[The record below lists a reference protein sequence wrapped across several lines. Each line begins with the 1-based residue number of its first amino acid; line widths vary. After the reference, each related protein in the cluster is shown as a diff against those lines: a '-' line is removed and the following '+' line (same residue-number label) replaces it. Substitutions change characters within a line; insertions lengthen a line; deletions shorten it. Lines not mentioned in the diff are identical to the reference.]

1 MGRQVRC
8 SRFLF
13 PNSLT
18 ANEKHPKAHINLI
31 VMNTNYLIHFN
42 KSAES
47 DEVLKEFFCNE
58 NQFINEV
65 LDKVRFNLE
74 RAGAPLEFVSTEVMS
89 IHNLTIKVIDKRLN
103 VGQIEHEL
111 INHMPNI
118 LVTGIIKGSVND
130 LVTIA
135 SASNTQIIS
144 LSLPNFR
151 NYKYFKVRSEVEMTE
166 HSSENS
172 ITKSILRAIL
182 VDSAAGIIV
191 EIVKTILQS
200 LL

>member
-1 MGRQVRC
+1 
-8 SRFLF
+8 
-13 PNSLT
+13 
-18 ANEKHPKAHINLI
+18 
-31 VMNTNYLIHFN
+31 
-42 KSAES
+42 
-47 DEVLKEFFCNE
+47 
-58 NQFINEV
+58 
-65 LDKVRFNLE
+65 
-74 RAGAPLEFVSTEVMS
+74 
-89 IHNLTIKVIDKRLN
+89 
-103 VGQIEHEL
+103 
-111 INHMPNI
+111 MPNI

-172 ITKSILRAIL
+172 ITKRILRAIL